1 MKNTT
6 SNFPQVSRSDH
17 LIRSPSLIS
26 GATGN
31 STPMAAVITPSP
43 NSRGS
48 LSNEKV
54 DSSQKTDDAE
64 IPFAEGDGTWR
75 KHGKLFRSNIVL
87 ADEETGGN
95 MFALSDSCAIER
107 YYRVADRVLEQFLS
121 SNIAERNE
129 LIGCYIV
136 GNRLFKFLSVVL
148 PTHRQY
154 FSTDPRLEKLR
165 NCSESQLME
174 LLEYMEELELMID
187 EIEYNRYIL
196 KDLRPSEAKDS
207 IWEGDTTTHE
217 VPQEEWV
224 ADGNFTQ
231 GLRGTR
237 RMDNRVNNDDVRAA
251 TQQDM
256 SAHFKKESPSEK
268 EQQQHRQWN
277 RAHRLDQRNGTNK
290 KIVGGNMIPSP
301 QPIEALN
308 QTKKN
313 SAPNSFD
320 SLNQHEILKK
330 RVAAV
335 VTGSSS
341 AENPTNTRRPVQ
353 PTFSG
358 TRLAKSGSAPS
369 ANPENICFDSFP
381 HMGFAGFQDFSQNDF
396 EDRGL
401 FQHTLFPPRRAE
413 VWKNSSEQ
421 NVMQPS
427 LESLEDSE
435 MSWDA
440 DFSQFNVFSSEKTE
454 GEDFPGFRTTSNIDL
469 MLQDQDPPCTRGGNQ
484 LDRPKPLPKIKEP
497 PVPYPRSVWGHA
509 QVHAARLS
517 SSFEGHKLNEN
528 EHDMGVRSAFSDCS
542 SDVFYSLED
551 PRPKPEP
558 VKTRIEERLERASR
572 DVTSSDKQVSF
583 AISQYENS
591 SMLESNSH
599 RKLLNQFR
607 GCVRFLLD

>member
-1 MKNTT
+1 M
-6 SNFPQVSRSDH
+6 
-17 LIRSPSLIS
+17 
-26 GATGN
+26 
-31 STPMAAVITPSP
+31 
-43 NSRGS
+43 
-48 LSNEKV
+48 
-54 DSSQKTDDAE
+54 
-64 IPFAEGDGTWR
+64 
-75 KHGKLFRSNIVL
+75 
-87 ADEETGGN
+87 
-95 MFALSDSCAIER
+95 IE
-107 YYRVADRVLEQFLS
+107 
-121 SNIAERNE
+121 
-129 LIGCYIV
+129 CYIV

-187 EIEYNRYIL
+187 EMEYNRYIL
-196 KDLRPSEAKDS
+196 KDLTPSEAKDNT
-207 IWEGDTTTHE
+207 WEGDTATHE

-237 RMDNRVNNDDVRAA
+237 RIENRVNNDGVGAA
-251 TQQDM
+251 VKQDM
-256 SAHFKKESPSEK
+256 SAHCKKESPSEK
-268 EQQQHRQWN
+268 QQQQHPQWN
-277 RAHRLDQRNGTNK
+277 RAHRLDQTNGKNK
-290 KIVGGNMIPSP
+290 SIVGGNMKVTP
-301 QPIEALN
+301 QPIEASN

-313 SAPNSFD
+313 SKSNTFD
-320 SLNQHEILKK
+320 SPNHHEILKQ

-341 AENPTNTRRPVQ
+341 AENPTSTRRPVQ
-353 PTFSG
+353 STSSE
-358 TRLAKSGSAPS
+358 TRVAKPGSLSS
-369 ANPENICFDSFP
+369 ANPENNCFDSFP
-381 HMGFAGFQDFSQNDF
+381 DMSFTEFQDFSQNDF

-401 FQHTLFPPRRAE
+401 FQHTPFPPRRAE
-413 VWKNSSEQ
+413 VQKNSSEQ
-421 NVMQPS
+421 EVIEPS
-427 LESLEDSE
+427 LESLEDSG

-440 DFSQFNVFSSEKTE
+440 DFSEFNVFTPGKTKGDE
-454 GEDFPGFRTTSNIDL
+454 FPGFRKTSNIDL
-469 MLQDQDPPCTRGGNQ
+469 ILQDPPYARGGKQ
-484 LDRPKPLPKIKEP
+484 LDRPKSLPKIKEP

-509 QVHAARLS
+509 QVNAARLS

-528 EHDMGVRSAFSDCS
+528 EHAMGVRSAFSDCS

-591 SMLESNSH
+591 SVLESNSN